1 MLEHYAMIA
10 LLFVQST
17 RQISWP
23 AAHYTQLTGKHKS
36 QIKICA
42 KNGQCE
48 LAIELAYLK
57 QFNRHIA
64 NYLDRRFQHCK

>member
-23 AAHYTQLTGKHKS
+23 AAHYTQLTSKHKS

-42 KNGQCE
+42 KNGQRE
-48 LAIELAYLK
+48 LAIEFAYLK
-57 QFNRHIA
+57 
-64 NYLDRRFQHCK
+64 